1 MKTVR
6 SVERAVSI
14 LFLVAQSDQ
23 PLGLSEISRSVGL
36 DKATTLR
43 LLTTLEGANLIQQDS
58 ATRRYLLGGAVN
70 QLSGAWRNDL
80 RQTSRP
86 YLKALWQETK
96 ETVCLACPRGLE
108 RVYVEILPSMH
119 ELSDV
124 PAIGRAYPIHVG
136 AAGAVLMSHMS
147 EPELEHIM
155 RKNALPSASDSA
167 EAKRLHKEWKAARQQ
182 GYAFS
187 IGSPNKGS
195 SAIAAPVFDRDGEVV
210 AAAVVRG
217 PDVRLT
223 REKLVQLAPA
233 VKLTA
238 ARISEAL
245 GYQNAKMATG
255 G

>member
-6 SVERAVSI
+6 SVERAISI
-14 LFLVAQSDQ
+14 LFLVAQNDR

-43 LLTTLEGANLIQQDS
+43 LLTTLEGSDLIQQDA

-80 RQTSRP
+80 RQISRP
-86 YLKALWQETK
+86 YLKDLWSNTE

-108 RVYVEILPSMH
+108 RVYVEILPSVH

-124 PAIGRAYPIHVG
+124 PVIGRAYPIQVG
-136 AAGAVLMSHMS
+136 AAGAVLMAHV
-147 EPELEHIM
+147 PEAEAEHIL
-155 RKNALPSASDSA
+155 RTNEPSAAGNDA
-167 EAKRLHKEWKAARQQ
+167 QVRRLNKEWKAARQQ

-187 IGSPNKGS
+187 IGHPNKGS

-217 PDVRLT
+217 PDVRLN
-223 REKLVQLAPA
+223 REKLIQLAPA
-233 VKLTA
+233 VKTTA

-245 GYQNAKMATG
+245 GYQDAKLAVG

>member
-6 SVERAVSI
+6 SVERALSI
-14 LFLVAQSDQ
+14 LFFVAQSDQ
-23 PLGLSEISRSVGL
+23 PLGLSEISRGVGL

-43 LLTTLEGANLIQQDS
+43 LLTTLEGTNLVQQDP

-86 YLKALWQETK
+86 YLKVLWQDTK

-136 AAGAVLMSHMS
+136 AAGTVLMARIP
-147 EPELEHIM
+147 EPELGHIL
-155 RKNALPSASDSA
+155 REYALLNASDSA
-167 EAKRLHKEWKAARQQ
+167 GARHLHKEWKAARQQ

-187 IGSPNKGS
+187 IGNPNKGS

-223 REKLVQLAPA
+223 RAKLVQLAPA
-233 VKLTA
+233 VKETA
-238 ARISEAL
+238 AQISRAL
-245 GYQNAKMATG
+245 GYQAGKLRAG

>member
-1 MKTVR
+1 M
-6 SVERAVSI
+6 SI
-14 LFLVAQSDQ
+14 LFFVAQSDQ
-23 PLGLSEISRSVGL
+23 PLGLSQVSRGVAL

-43 LLTTLEGANLIQQDS
+43 LLSTLEGTNLIQQDS

-86 YLKALWQETK
+86 YLKALWHDTK

-136 AAGAVLMSHMS
+136 AAGTVLMSRIPA
-147 EPELEHIM
+147 PELENIM
-155 RKNALPSASDSA
+155 RGNALSSAMDGA
-167 EAKRLHKEWKAARQQ
+167 GAKHLQKQWKAARQQ

-187 IGSPNKGS
+187 IGNPNKGS
-195 SAIAAPVFDRDGEVV
+195 SAIAAPVYDRDGEVV
-210 AAAVVRG
+210 AATVVRG

-223 REKLVQLAPA
+223 RAKLVRLAPA
-233 VKLTA
+233 IKETA
-238 ARISEAL
+238 ARISRAL
-245 GYQNAKMATG
+245 GYQAGKLRADG
-255 G
+255 

>member
-6 SVERAVSI
+6 SVERAISI
-14 LFLVAQSDQ
+14 LFLVAQNDR

-43 LLTTLEGANLIQQDS
+43 LLPTLGGSDLIQQDA

-80 RQTSRP
+80 RQISRP
-86 YLKALWQETK
+86 YLKDLWSDTE

-108 RVYVEILPSMH
+108 RVYVEILPSVH

-124 PAIGRAYPIHVG
+124 PVIGRAYPIQVG
-136 AAGAVLMSHMS
+136 AAGAVLMAHV
-147 EPELEHIM
+147 PEAEAEHIL
-155 RKNALPSASDSA
+155 RTNEPSAAGNDA
-167 EAKRLHKEWKAARQQ
+167 QVRRLNKEWKAARQQ

-187 IGSPNKGS
+187 IGHPNKGS

-217 PDVRLT
+217 PDVRLN
-223 REKLVQLAPA
+223 REKLIQLAPA
-233 VKLTA
+233 VKTTA

-245 GYQNAKMATG
+245 GYQDAKLAVG

>member
-6 SVERAVSI
+6 SVERAISI
-14 LFLVAQSDQ
+14 LFLVAQNDR

-43 LLTTLEGANLIQQDS
+43 LLTTLEGSNLIQQDT

-80 RQTSRP
+80 RQISRP
-86 YLKALWQETK
+86 YLKALWRDTN

-136 AAGAVLMSHMS
+136 AAGIVLMAHI
-147 EPELEHIM
+147 PEAEAEHI
-155 RKNALPSASDSA
+155 LSQSDLSARS
-167 EAKRLHKEWKAARQQ
+167 ENGEVRRLHKAWKTARQQ

-187 IGSPNKGS
+187 IGNPNQGS
-195 SAIAAPVFDRDGEVV
+195 SAIAAPVFDRDGDVV

-223 REKLVQLAPA
+223 REKLIQLVPA
-233 VKLTA
+233 VKKTA
-238 ARISEAL
+238 AHISEAL
-245 GYQNAKMATG
+245 GHQSAKLAVG
-255 G
+255 S

>member
-6 SVERAVSI
+6 SVERAISI
-14 LFLVAQSDQ
+14 LFLVAQNDR

-43 LLTTLEGANLIQQDS
+43 LLTTLEGSDLIQQDA

-80 RQTSRP
+80 RQISRP
-86 YLKALWQETK
+86 YLKDLWSDTE

-108 RVYVEILPSMH
+108 RVYVEILPSVH

-124 PAIGRAYPIHVG
+124 PVIGRAYPIQVG
-136 AAGAVLMSHMS
+136 AAGAVLMAHV
-147 EPELEHIM
+147 PEAEAEHIL
-155 RKNALPSASDSA
+155 RTNEPSAAGNDA
-167 EAKRLHKEWKAARQQ
+167 QVRRLNKEWKAARQQ

-187 IGSPNKGS
+187 IGHPNKGS

-217 PDVRLT
+217 PDVRLN
-223 REKLVQLAPA
+223 REKLIQLAPA
-233 VKLTA
+233 VKTTA

-245 GYQNAKMATG
+245 GYQDAKLAVG

>member
-14 LFLVAQSDQ
+14 LFLVAQNHR

-43 LLTTLEGANLIQQDS
+43 LLTTLEGSNLIQQDP

-70 QLSGAWRNDL
+70 RLSGAWRNDL
-80 RQTSRP
+80 RQISRP
-86 YLKALWQETK
+86 YLKNLWRETN
-96 ETVCLACPRGLE
+96 ETVCLACPRGME

-136 AAGAVLMSHMS
+136 AAGIVLMAYAA
-147 EPELEHIM
+147 EAELEMILH
-155 RKNALPSASDSA
+155 RSDLPSTLAGA
-167 EAKRLHKEWKAARQQ
+167 ELRRMRREWKAARQQ

-187 IGSPNKGS
+187 IGNPNKGS
-195 SAIAAPVFDRDGEVV
+195 SAIAAPVFDRDCEVV

-223 REKLVQLAPA
+223 RSKLVQLAPA
-233 VKLTA
+233 VKATA
-238 ARISEAL
+238 AGISEAL
-245 GYQNAKMATG
+245 GYCDTELAVG
-255 G
+255 S

>member
-6 SVERAVSI
+6 SVERAISI
-14 LFLVAQSDQ
+14 LFLVAQNDR
-23 PLGLSEISRSVGL
+23 PMGLSEISRSVGL

-43 LLTTLEGANLIQQDS
+43 LLTTLEGSSLIQQDT

-80 RQTSRP
+80 RQISRP
-86 YLKALWQETK
+86 YLKALWRDTN

-136 AAGAVLMSHMS
+136 AAGIVLMAHVADA
-147 EPELEHIM
+147 EVEHILRQSDPPIAPDGAETRRL
-155 RKNALPSASDSA
+155 RKAWETATQL
-167 EAKRLHKEWKAARQQ
+167 
-182 GYAFS
+182 GYAVS
-187 IGSPNKGS
+187 IGHPNEGS

-223 REKLVQLAPA
+223 REKLTQLAPA
-233 VKLTA
+233 VMKTA

-245 GYQNAKMATG
+245 GYQSARVAVG

>member
-14 LFLVAQSDQ
+14 LFLVAQNDR

-43 LLTTLEGANLIQQDS
+43 LLTTLEGSNLIQQDI

-80 RQTSRP
+80 RQISRP
-86 YLKALWQETK
+86 YLKALWRETN

-124 PAIGRAYPIHVG
+124 PAIGRAYPIQVG
-136 AAGAVLMSHMS
+136 AAGAVLMAHAA
-147 EPELEHIM
+147 EAEVEHIL
-155 RKNALPSASDSA
+155 RRNDLPTAPDSA
-167 EAKRLHKEWKAARQQ
+167 EVRRLRKEWKAARQQ

-187 IGSPNKGS
+187 TCACCEENRRANFRGARVSGCQAGS
-195 SAIAAPVFDRDGEVV
+195 R
-210 AAAVVRG
+210 
-217 PDVRLT
+217 RLT
-223 REKLVQLAPA
+223 G
-233 VKLTA
+233 
-238 ARISEAL
+238 ARFWQRPVL
-245 GYQNAKMATG
+245 GTEG
-255 G
+255 R

>member
-6 SVERAVSI
+6 SVERAISI
-14 LFLVAQSDQ
+14 LFLVAQNDR
-23 PLGLSEISRSVGL
+23 PMGLSEISRSVGL

-43 LLTTLEGANLIQQDS
+43 LLTTLEGSSLIQQDT
-58 ATRRYLLGGAVN
+58 ATRRYLLGGGVN

-80 RQTSRP
+80 RQISRAH
-86 YLKALWQETK
+86 LKALWRDTN

-124 PAIGRAYPIHVG
+124 PAIGRAYPIQVG
-136 AAGAVLMSHMS
+136 AAGIVLMA
-147 EPELEHIM
+147 HIADAEVEYILRQSDPPVAPDGAEM
-155 RKNALPSASDSA
+155 R
-167 EAKRLHKEWKAARQQ
+167 RLRKAWKAARQQ

-187 IGSPNKGS
+187 IGHPNEGS

-233 VKLTA
+233 VMKTA

-245 GYQNAKMATG
+245 GHQNARIAVG
-255 G
+255 S